1 MDVIVHPENDIHEEE
16 LLCDTPAHCF
26 ISLVY
31 FGLREGSGLA
41 AHGDIESYHKS
52 SDYYPRFIFDFSFF
66 IIVTLIMINI
76 INGIIIDT
84 FAELR
89 DK

>member
-16 LLCDTPAHCF
+16 YLCDTPAHCF
-26 ISLVY
+26 ISLMY

-41 AHGDIESYHKS
+41 AHGDIESYHQS
-52 SDYYPRFIFDFSFF
+52 SDFFPRFAFDFSFF
-66 IIVTLIMINI
+66 MIVTLIMINI